1 MDQKTKEFAEHFQ
14 KWIDNYADD
23 TRLVMA
29 LVRDESLP
37 EDVRRLGIGILN
49 YNLKQLDLIP
59 DFYTPVGLIDDAMI
73 IRVFAKLIAD
83 AFSHIKDDRM
93 RMRFGE
99 LADENA
105 VFEEFCGDAIYSA
118 LRKYVKTQP
127 DRKVRQRDAKI
138 IMDNPSIM
146 KEFME
151 DLETE
156 IRGYEGARIDDPENV
171 LKELKSFL
179 KMKLVG

>member
-14 KWIDNYADD
+14 KWIDSYADD
-23 TRLVMA
+23 TRLVMS

-73 IRVFAKLIAD
+73 IRVFAKLVSD
-83 AFSHIKDDRM
+83 AVPRIQDERIRARM
-93 RMRFGE
+93 GE
-99 LADENA
+99 LSVENA
-105 VFEEFCGDAIYSA
+105 VLEEFCGEAIYNA

-138 IMDNPSIM
+138 IMENPSIM
-146 KEFME
+146 KEFMD

-156 IRGYEGARIDDPENV
+156 IRGYEGARIEDPENV

>member
-1 MDQKTKEFAEHFQ
+1 MDQKTKEFAAHFQ

-23 TRLVMA
+23 TRLIMT
-29 LVRDESLP
+29 LVRNESLP
-37 EDVRRLGIGILN
+37 EDVRRLAVGILN

-73 IRVFAKLIAD
+73 IRVFAKLVAD
-83 AFSHIKDDRM
+83 AVPHISDDRLRA
-93 RMRFGE
+93 RMND
-99 LADENA
+99 LIAENA
-105 VFEEFCGDAIYSA
+105 VLEEFCGDAIYSA
-118 LRKYVKTQP
+118 LRKYVKSQP

-138 IMDNPSIM
+138 ILDNPSIM
-146 KEFME
+146 KEFMD

>member
-14 KWIDNYADD
+14 KWIDSYADD

-29 LVRDESLP
+29 LVRDETLP
-37 EDVRRLGIGILN
+37 EDVHRLGVGILN

-73 IRVFAKLIAD
+73 IRVFAKLIDD
-83 AFSHIKDDRM
+83 AIARVNDDRM
-93 RMRFGE
+93 RKRLHE
-99 LADENA
+99 LVQENKIL
-105 VFEEFCGDAIYSA
+105 EEFCGESIYSA

-138 IMDNPSIM
+138 IMENPSIM

-156 IRGYEGARIDDPENV
+156 LRGYEGACIDDPENV

-179 KMKLVG
+179 KMKLIG